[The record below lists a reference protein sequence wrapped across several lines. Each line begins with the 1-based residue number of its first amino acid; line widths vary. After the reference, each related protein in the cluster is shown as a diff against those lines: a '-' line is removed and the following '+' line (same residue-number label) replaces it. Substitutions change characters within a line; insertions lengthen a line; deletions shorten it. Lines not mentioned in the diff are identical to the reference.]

1 MSFRLGLVG
10 LCTSHPE
17 SWVPVIRKMTE
28 EKIVDVEVVAAW
40 DSGETRPENFAQDF
54 CKEFSIPNAVKNHID
69 MMDMVDGVIVHTSN
83 WDKHIEQARPFVEE
97 GKAVLVD
104 KPLAGNMRD
113 LNQLLDWAK
122 QGKRITGGS
131 SLLYTKE
138 VKEFL
143 AKPVAERGE
152 VHAAYSCIGVD
163 DFNYGIHAYAMVSCL
178 MGPGVLSVKYITS
191 SRQKHI
197 TIKWADGNTALLTV
211 GKAAWLP
218 FNLTVVTDKNIEFI
232 KADTS
237 LIYRSLLEA
246 ELPYLT
252 GKTDIPPMSFDALVE
267 PEKTAIAARMSWMN
281 KWQEIFLTD
290 LRNDD
295 EGYDGKQFA
304 IEYRHSRMVE
314 ESKKLIQKILPMA

>member
-1 MSFRLGLVG
+1 MSFKLGLVG
-10 LCTSHPE
+10 LCTSHPG
-17 SWVPVIRKMTE
+17 SWLPVIRKMTE

-40 DSGETRPENFAQDF
+40 DSGETRPENFAKEF
-54 CKEFSIPNAVKNHID
+54 CKEFSVPNAVKNSLD
-69 MMDMVDGVIVHTSN
+69 MMDMVDGVIVHTTN
-83 WDKHIEQARPFVEE
+83 WDKHIAQARPFVEA

-104 KPLAGNMRD
+104 KPLAGNMKD

-131 SLLYTKE
+131 SLIYTKE

-178 MGPGVLSVKYITS
+178 MGPGISSVRYITS

-197 TIKWADGNTALLTV
+197 AIKWANGNTALLTV

-218 FNLTVVTDKNIEFI
+218 FNLTVVTDKNVEFI

-252 GKTDIPPMSFDALVE
+252 GKTDVPPMPFDALVE
-267 PEKTAIAARMSWMN
+267 PEKTALAARMSWMN
-281 KWQEIFLTD
+281 NGQEIFLTD
-290 LRNDD
+290 LRSDG
-295 EGYDGKQFA
+295 EGYDGNQFA
-304 IEYRHSRMVE
+304 IEYRRSRM
-314 ESKKLIQKILPMA
+314 